1 MIIININNLFLQ
13 SKGKR
18 VHRSIKSFFIAFL
31 TALIGRN
38 FVRQN
43 YRAII
48 SILSKVFTLEF
59 LRVKVENLPG
69 E

>member
-18 VHRSIKSFFIAFL
+18 VHRPKFFNVLL
-31 TALIGRN
+31 TALVRHNI
-38 FVRQN
+38 VRQN